1 MNLNELWRSV
11 PVAPTVEESATTDR
25 EAALTAELPPAEGL
39 ADRIVTDLGPYI
51 AVLIAANPEPAKISD
66 EELTA
71 WISEDVEATIKE
83 IAEIGWG
90 MAE

>member
-1 MNLNELWRSV
+1 M
-11 PVAPTVEESATTDR
+11 
-25 EAALTAELPPAEGL
+25 
-39 ADRIVTDLGPYI
+39 TDLGPYI

-90 MAE
+90 MGE